1 MCILPRRRRPG
12 SIRLSAGSRSLRE
25 SNCNAASTL
34 RPTNW
39 KPTYAPSSSG
49 TTRTLNPTSGPNLP
63 TKSSPPSNA
72 SAKRPSRHYAANFRF
87 RRTRINFR
95 RALLSRPDRRRIPA
109 FYGFVLYAMAHLE
122 AWHLALPKCQATTTR
137 RRAASRWN
145 FHRQIDK
152 PRRMGGRPSNRE
164 HADRLRDNTLC
175 RRKPLVCALQLLIE
189 IIEVAWQYP
198 PHNLLR
204 LLRRFCDVHEL
215 PGIIAQAGA
224 SFRTCSGLAEP
235 FAALFSI
242 RLRRIRPTLLP
253 WPCLDSGRCAIAAAA
268 FFPGSEP
275 ALRAAEKRRSLSTAG
290 A

>member
-1 MCILPRRRRPG
+1 MSISNGPG
-12 SIRLSAGSRSLRE
+12 MGGSPDESQVAFSLTT
-25 SNCNAASTL
+25 SQ
-34 RPTNW
+34 RPTRRQKARHKDYFIC
-39 KPTYAPSSSG
+39 KPP
-49 TTRTLNPTSGPNLP
+49 RT
-63 TKSSPPSNA
+63 PPLLVVVGANGLARHLRIRARNA
-72 SAKRPSRHYAANFRF
+72 
-87 RRTRINFR
+87 TRINFR

-164 HADRLRDNTLC
+164 HADRLPDNILC
-175 RRKPLVCALQLLIE
+175 RRKPLVCVLQLLIE

-198 PHNLLR
+198 PQTLR

-242 RLRRIRPTLLP
+242 RLAKNSAHSATL
-253 WPCLDSGRCAIAAAA
+253 AAQR
-268 FFPGSEP
+268 FV
-275 ALRAAEKRRSLSTAG
+275 
-290 A
+290 